1 MEPETSTLD
10 LAAERITEQMGRCH
24 DAVLGVFKYAAKAT
38 DPEVQL
44 SAMRAATQMMQIS
57 ANAAS
62 ALARLKGIGTRHTV
76 AVVRDRGE
84 PPPQS

>member
-1 MEPETSTLD
+1 MGPETSTLD
-10 LAAERITEQMGRCH
+10 LAAGRITEQMGKCH
-24 DAVLGVFKYAAKAT
+24 DAIMGVFKYAAMSK

-44 SAMRAATQMMQIS
+44 NAMRAATQMMQIS

-76 AVVRDRGE
+76 AVVRDGGE